1 MTNEEKPTSGV
12 TPFGVVKLI
21 LVLFVGLTALF
32 IVLAV
37 FGVFAWLALWS
48 LLLKL
53 GAAAGV
59 IAVAALLISW
69 LMQQGKS

>member
-1 MTNEEKPTSGV
+1 MTDAENPTSGV
-12 TPFGVVKLI
+12 TPFGIVKLI

-37 FGVFAWLALWS
+37 LGLFAWLALWS

-53 GAAAGV
+53 GAVAGV
-59 IAVAALLISW
+59 ITLAVLLISW
-69 LMQQGKS
+69 LIQKRTG

>member
-1 MTNEEKPTSGV
+1 MTEEEKPTPGV

-21 LVLFVGLTALF
+21 VVLFIGLAALF
-32 IVLAV
+32 VVLAV

-59 IAVAALLISW
+59 IALAVLLISW
-69 LMQQGKS
+69 LLQLGKS

>member
-1 MTNEEKPTSGV
+1 MTDQEQPTAGV

-21 LVLFVGLTALF
+21 LVLLIGLTALF
-32 IVLAV
+32 VVLTV
-37 FGVFAWLALWS
+37 FGVFAWLALWG

-53 GAAAGV
+53 GAAAAV